1 MFDAPLSDL
10 RFAARTLRKNP
21 GFSAIAIA
29 TLALAIGANTAIF
42 SVVDSVILR
51 PLAYP
56 EADRLITIHEVVPK
70 FSYLAPM
77 IPVNA
82 MHFRQWRKE
91 TRSFDQMALL
101 GGITFNLTGAD
112 EPERIPAA
120 RVSPNLFP
128 MLGIRTQLGRTFL
141 DEEDKPG
148 RDRVVVLNHEL
159 WVRRFGADPNVI
171 GRKIM
176 LDGNPYEIIGVLRA
190 GLHFP
195 KLSQLYAMTIS
206 DERPQLWKPF
216 AVRDDEL
223 EEMGDFNFICIARLR
238 RGVTASRALADLN
251 VVQANFVKQA
261 PFKVELYAALVP
273 LQDQMTGRSRTGLEL
288 LLAAVGAVLLIG
300 CVNIA
305 NLLVARATGRR
316 RELAI
321 RSALG
326 AGVGRLVRQVL
337 VESMFLASIGG
348 LFGVTLAYGA
358 IRLIVAYAPIDLPR
372 MDEVHLDGR
381 VLLFTVAIS
390 TLTGLLCGLLP
401 AWRFART
408 DPQDAMKSGARGTT
422 AGRASGHLR
431 LVLVG
436 VETGLSAM
444 CLIVGGL
451 LLHSL
456 VKLLNVDRGF
466 EVQRIVTVDLSLP
479 DNRYPNGEKRV
490 AFLSS
495 LLERVGPLAGVRS
508 AGIVNHLP
516 LSGEGGNNLIG
527 LEGSKI
533 PVMERP
539 LADIRQV
546 NPDYFRTMGILLR
559 SGRIFDEAADGK
571 RQVALVSVLTAERL
585 WPGQNPIGKRF
596 QIGGEDSVFIEV
608 AGVVG
613 DVRGVSLNRS
623 PSLTVYVPY
632 WQRFYNEASLAV
644 RTAMNPA
651 SAASAIRAAI
661 RQIDPEMPVP
671 RFRTM
676 EDIVAE
682 SVSQRRFQMILVLL
696 FAVAATLLASLGIY
710 GVVSYSV
717 AQRTN
722 EMGIRI
728 ALGARPGSIARMV
741 LRQGLLP
748 VAAGLAGGAVASA
761 ALGRVLGSLL
771 FGVSAWDPMTMC
783 GVAALVSGIALA
795 ATYFPAH
802 RATHVD
808 PMTALRYE

>member
-1 MFDAPLSDL
+1 MFDTLSSDL
-10 RFAARTLRKNP
+10 RFAARTMRKNP

-29 TLALAIGANTAIF
+29 TLALAIMANTAIF
-42 SVVDSVILR
+42 SVVDTVILR

-56 EADRLITIHEVVPK
+56 EADRLVTIHEVVPK
-70 FSYLAPM
+70 FSRFAPLV
-77 IPVNA
+77 PVNG

-91 TRSFDQMALL
+91 TRSFDQLALL
-101 GGITFNLTGAD
+101 GGITFNLTGNG

-128 MLGIRTQLGRTFL
+128 LLGMQTQLGRTFL
-141 DEEDKPG
+141 EAEDQPG
-148 RDRVVVLNHEL
+148 HDRVVVLNHEL
-159 WVRRFGADPNVI
+159 WIRRFGADLNVL
-171 GRKIM
+171 GRKVT
-176 LDGNPYEIIGVLRA
+176 LDGKSYEIIGVLRA

-206 DERPQLWKPF
+206 EERPQLWKPF
-216 AVRDDEL
+216 ALRDDEL
-223 EEMGDFNFICIARLR
+223 DEMGDFNFACIARLR
-238 RGVTASRALADLN
+238 RGVTASRALAELN
-251 VVQANFVKQA
+251 VVQANFAKQA

-273 LQDQMTGRSRTGLEL
+273 LQDQITGRSRTGLVL

-305 NLLVARATGRR
+305 NLLLARATGRR

-321 RSALG
+321 RSSLG
-326 AGVGRLVRQVL
+326 ATAGHLVRQML
-337 VESMFLASIGG
+337 VESLFLSFLGG
-348 LFGVTLAYGA
+348 VFGIALAYGA
-358 IRLIVAYAPIDLPR
+358 IRLIAAYAPIDLPR
-372 MDEVHLDGR
+372 IDEVHLDAR
-381 VLLFTVAIS
+381 VLFFTVAIS

-401 AWRFART
+401 AWRFAST
-408 DPQDAMKSGARGTT
+408 DPQEAMKSGARGST

-431 LVLVG
+431 SVLVG
-436 VETGLSAM
+436 VETGLSAL
-444 CLIVGGL
+444 CLIAGGL
-451 LLHSL
+451 LLHSF

-479 DNRYPNGEKRV
+479 ENQYPNGEKRA
-490 AFLSS
+490 AFLHS
-495 LLERVGPLAGVRS
+495 LLERVGSLPGTLSAGVSNR
-508 AGIVNHLP
+508 LP
-516 LSGEGGNNLIG
+516 LSGEGGNNLLG
-527 LEGSKI
+527 VEGAKV

-546 NPDYFRTMGILLR
+546 NPDYFRTMGIPLQR
-559 SGRIFDEAADGK
+559 GRIFGEADRK

-585 WPGQNPIGKRF
+585 WPGQNAIGKRF
-596 QIGGEDSVFIEV
+596 QIGGENSVFIEV

-613 DVRGVSLNRS
+613 DVRGVSLNVN
-623 PSLTVYVPY
+623 PSLTVYIPY

-644 RTAMNPA
+644 KTAVNPA

-671 RFRTM
+671 AFRTM
-676 EDIVAE
+676 EDIVTE
-682 SVSQRRFQMILVLL
+682 SVAQRRFQMNLVLL

-728 ALGARPGSIARMV
+728 ALGARPASIAGMV

-748 VAAGLAGGAVASA
+748 VAAGLAAGVVASVT
-761 ALGRVLGSLL
+761 LGRILGSLL
-771 FGVSAWDPMTMC
+771 FGVSAWDPMTI
-783 GVAALVSGIALA
+783 GLVVTLLSAVALA
-795 ATYFPAH
+795 ATYVPAH

-808 PMTALRYE
+808 PVTALRYE